1 MSSEKTQPANRVE
14 SIVRQR
20 YQDEYDACKEAG
32 WFLQQA
38 FDKCKGTDLVLKWWN
53 LVDDDGQMGCVM
65 HNGTIAAQV
74 SIVRDDMN
82 WSVLSGVSFV

>member
-1 MSSEKTQPANRVE
+1 MTSENTSSVASVQ

-20 YQDEYDACKEAG
+20 YQDEYDACDDAG

-38 FDKCKGTDLVLKWWN
+38 FDKCEGTDLFLKWWN

>member
-1 MSSEKTQPANRVE
+1 MSENAVSVAPVQN
-14 SIVRQR
+14 IVRQR
-20 YQDEYDACKEAG
+20 YQDEYDACQEAD
-32 WFLQQA
+32 WFLRQA
-38 FDKCKGTDLVLKWWN
+38 FDKCDGPDLVLNWWN
-53 LVDDDGQMGCVM
+53 LVDADGQMGCVM